1 MNFDELKLNKQLL
14 SAIADLGYK
23 KPTPIQEQII
33 PKILDGHDVLG
44 IAPTGTGK
52 TAAFVLP
59 ILRKL
64 NYAQG
69 DHPRALIFVPTRELA
84 VQVYENAVKYAVN
97 TDIRCCRL
105 IGGMGMQAQLKEVQ
119 KGVDLIVATPG
130 RFMDIYSRGEIH
142 LKKVQTLVLDEAD
155 KMMDMGFLPQ
165 LNSIL
170 EIIPNKRQNLLFSAT
185 FHPKVEELT
194 EEFLDFPVKVEV
206 NVDMMVIDLV
216 DQYLYRVPNAKTKL
230 NLLVH
235 LLRIHEEYS
244 RVLIFART
252 RETAENIHKY
262 LNRMEIGEW
271 KAIHANKGQNTRLN
285 AYEEFS
291 EGKIRGIVATDVA
304 ARGIDVSEV
313 SHVINFDAPVMY
325 TDYVHR
331 VGRTGRAEKEG
342 VAITFASEVEHYH
355 IRKIEELIGQEI
367 KLLKIPKEVE
377 LLDTSYDEKQAF
389 AREIDRQKRKE
400 DPTYQGAFH
409 DRKKAALKNPNKA
422 NHKTIQA
429 YKFIT
434 EEGDNHKNKGKGKGK
449 SKAKVPKPK
458 RKGKKR

>member
-97 TDIRCCRL
+97 TDIRCSRL

-194 EEFLDFPVKVEV
+194 EEFLDFPVKIEV

-216 DQYLYRVPNAKTKL
+216 DQYLYK
-230 NLLVH
+230 
-235 LLRIHEEYS
+235 
-244 RVLIFART
+244 
-252 RETAENIHKY
+252 
-262 LNRMEIGEW
+262 RMI
-271 KAIHANKGQNTRLN
+271 
-285 AYEEFS
+285 
-291 EGKIRGIVATDVA
+291 
-304 ARGIDVSEV
+304 
-313 SHVINFDAPVMY
+313 
-325 TDYVHR
+325 
-331 VGRTGRAEKEG
+331 
-342 VAITFASEVEHYH
+342 
-355 IRKIEELIGQEI
+355 
-367 KLLKIPKEVE
+367 
-377 LLDTSYDEKQAF
+377 
-389 AREIDRQKRKE
+389 
-400 DPTYQGAFH
+400 
-409 DRKKAALKNPNKA
+409 
-422 NHKTIQA
+422 
-429 YKFIT
+429 
-434 EEGDNHKNKGKGKGK
+434 
-449 SKAKVPKPK
+449 
-458 RKGKKR
+458 